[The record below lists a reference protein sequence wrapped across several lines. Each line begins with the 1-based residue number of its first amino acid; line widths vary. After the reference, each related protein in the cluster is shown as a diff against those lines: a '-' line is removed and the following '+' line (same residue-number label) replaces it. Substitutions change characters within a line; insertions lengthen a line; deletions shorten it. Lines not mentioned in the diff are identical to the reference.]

1 MVKSKKAA
9 PKKRNLNVEAAYL
22 HILGD
27 VLNSVGVIIASS
39 LIYFDERLWYLDP
52 ICTLFF
58 ACIVF
63 YTTRITFY
71 QCCAILMEATPDE
84 FDTYEITKS
93 LEKIEGVG
101 LVHDVHLLPWA
112 EFGFQMALG
121 TRDWCHR
128 PMNISSLNSRARA
141 ASTSP
146 ISNKRARAADCTR
159 WCLKCKENRLLL
171 ELHVQSQGH
180 L

>member
-1 MVKSKKAA
+1 MSVISGGSHESEEEETKMVKSKKAA

-101 LVHDVHLLPWA
+101 LVHEVHLWSLSSGKHAFICHIELTP
-112 EFGFQMALG
+112 EFINASQEVLTKADRIL
-121 TRDWCHR
+121 RKKYK
-128 PMNISSLNSRARA
+128 LN
-141 ASTSP
+141 
-146 ISNKRARAADCTR
+146 
-159 WCLKCKENRLLL
+159 
-171 ELHVQSQGH
+171 H
-180 L
+180 LTIQIEKPAVGN